1 MHPVYQVQDWDDA
14 PGAIDW
20 PRLRASLKHVK
31 EFGSLPESH
40 YSHDHLNEQKEVPVP
55 RESMEQWARRFK
67 DVSDQWN
74 AKGFNVI
81 WALLDGFLL
90 YWDGVSTFEI
100 KSSKAA
106 YNNRLQE
113 VVDQLDVKIFMRIP
127 EGVLQKRRHERH
139 GYHTAVQSDAEGAL
153 WRDPP
158 HYWEQIVYPAY
169 ARAHEH
175 LFENGDVENGA
186 LSPTYAEEL
195 VVLPGEGYGKH
206 MEMGEMVDVT
216 AQRILDASIP

>member
-31 EFGSLPESH
+31 ESGDLPQSH
-40 YSHDHLNEQKEVPVP
+40 YSHDHLNEQKVVPIPQDSVE
-55 RESMEQWARRFK
+55 RWAKRFK
-67 DVSDQWN
+67 AISDQWSD
-74 AKGFNVI
+74 KGFNII

-90 YWDGVSTFEI
+90 YWDS
-100 KSSKAA
+100 
-106 YNNRLQE
+106 E
-113 VVDQLDVKIFMRIP
+113 VVDQLDVKVFMRIP

-139 GYHTAVQSDAEGAL
+139 GYHTAVQSDPEGAL

-169 ARAHEH
+169 VRAHEH
-175 LFENGDVENGA
+175 LFENADVENGK
-186 LSPTYAEEL
+186 LSSKYAAEL
-195 VVLPGEGYGKH
+195 IVLPGEGYEKH
-206 MEMGEMVDVT
+206 MEMGEMVEVT
-216 AQRILDASIP
+216 VQRILDVSTP

>member
-1 MHPVYQVQDWDDA
+1 ELIPVHPVYQVQDWDDA

-55 RESMEQWARRFK
+55 RESMEQWANRFK
-67 DVSDQWN
+67 DVSDQWS
-74 AKGFNVI
+74 AKGFDVI

-90 YWDGVSTFEI
+90 YWDS
-100 KSSKAA
+100 
-106 YNNRLQE
+106 E

-175 LFENGDVENGA
+175 LFESGDVENGP
-186 LSPTYAEEL
+186 LCPKYAEEL
-195 VVLPGEGYGKH
+195 VVLPGEGYEKH

-216 AQRILDASIP
+216 AQRILDASAP